1 MKKLFS
7 LFCISLLA
15 CVSSS
20 ARQMTDASEFHPV
33 ASEQAQVV
41 SGNARFT
48 VLTPRLVRMEWS
60 EDGKFEDRATLGVV
74 NRNLEVPAF
83 DVKKSRS
90 KLVIRTSDMTLTYTG
105 QGKFSEENLS
115 ISFRMADPKAK
126 KGVRT
131 VTWRP
136 GMDDSANLLGTCRT
150 LDKCD
155 GVTTIDPY
163 DKGIISRDGWA
174 IVDES
179 DRHVFVPVENDW
191 KYWTECR
198 AEGDRQDL
206 YFFGYGH
213 DYTAAITDFTKIAG
227 RIPLPP
233 KYTFGYWWCRY
244 WEYSDFGK
252 RFLYDGRPAGD
263 LHRQPQQCYW
273 LHFHRQPHRKNSF

>member
-1 MKKLFS
+1 M
-7 LFCISLLA
+7 
-15 CVSSS
+15 
-20 ARQMTDASEFHPV
+20 
-33 ASEQAQVV
+33 V

-191 KYWTECR
+191 
-198 AEGDRQDL
+198 
-206 YFFGYGH
+206 
-213 DYTAAITDFTKIAG
+213 
-227 RIPLPP
+227 
-233 KYTFGYWWCRY
+233 
-244 WEYSDFGK
+244 
-252 RFLYDGRPAGD
+252 
-263 LHRQPQQCYW
+263 
-273 LHFHRQPHRKNSF
+273 

>member
-1 MKKLFS
+1 MIGNKSFYMRKLFS

-163 DKGIISRDGWA
+163 DKGIISR
-174 IVDES
+174 E
-179 DRHVFVPVENDW
+179 
-191 KYWTECR
+191 
-198 AEGDRQDL
+198 RQACL
-206 YFFGYGH
+206 R
-213 DYTAAITDFTKIAG
+213 AG
-227 RIPLPP
+227 RERLEILD
-233 KYTFGYWWCRY
+233 RM
-244 WEYSDFGK
+244 S
-252 RFLYDGRPAGD
+252 RR
-263 LHRQPQQCYW
+263 R
-273 LHFHRQPHRKNSF
+273 